1 MQDFGYH
8 KKEEFCCPCCKLFG
22 IAEESLRKFLEAEK
36 LSGMIFE
43 IQQAYR
49 CPDYNKKL
57 GKGERS
63 SHLTG
68 NAFNIFCY
76 DLKNHKKI
84 FSKRKAFLIIE
95 SCMKVGFTRIG
106 INFKDCYIHVDDDNL
121 KRNKVLFGY

>member
-1 MQDFGYH
+1 MQDFGCH

-57 GKGERS
+57 GKCERS

-84 FSKRKAFLIIE
+84 FSKRKAFLIVE
-95 SCMKVGFTRIG
+95 SCMKVGFLRIG
-106 INFKDCYIHVDDDNL
+106 INFKDCYIHVDDENL
-121 KRNKVLFGY
+121 KRNKILFGY